1 MSARCAPGEGQ
12 CGDRQ
17 GAAARRGWGHGWH
30 MRCWGWTLQTRE
42 QRLSLALLLLTPHL
56 PLLQLMRF
64 CPGAPRV
71 PVAPEA
77 PRCAQS
83 SPCSACPGLAPAHSP
98 QLSPRHSGVQLA
110 ASASLWGQE
119 PQPGAP
125 GRQGSP
131 PGCSELRAQ
140 TDPSGLVKGLLPA
153 AAPAA
158 GGTASISSPP
168 APGSPP
174 GLPPVFASA
183 KHKYTL
189 GNRRGKQQLCA
200 GAGRYRAPRAA
211 LGPAGRCVACSQR
224 SPQRGP
230 WARKASRPA
239 LTALRFPAG
248 CAAVLAAPRP
258 QLRPHG
264 VSG

>member
-64 CPGAPRV
+64 CPGAPHV

-77 PRCAQS
+77 PCCAQS
-83 SPCSACPGLAPAHSP
+83 SLCSAGPGLAPAHSP

-125 GRQGSP
+125 TLLVAQSSVPRPTPLGWGRGSCLQQPQQREVRP
-131 PGCSELRAQ
+131 PFPHLLHPAPLPVCLLCLQAQ
-140 TDPSGLVKGLLPA
+140 SISTHWAIGEVNSSSVLGPA
-153 AAPAA
+153 AAEPRGQPWGQQGAASPAA
-158 GGTASISSPP
+158 SG
-168 APGSPP
+168 APSVAHGLGKRP
-174 GLPPVFASA
+174 GRL
-183 KHKYTL
+183 
-189 GNRRGKQQLCA
+189 
-200 GAGRYRAPRAA
+200 
-211 LGPAGRCVACSQR
+211 
-224 SPQRGP
+224 
-230 WARKASRPA
+230 
-239 LTALRFPAG
+239 
-248 CAAVLAAPRP
+248 
-258 QLRPHG
+258 
-264 VSG
+264 